1 MSQAIRYCV
10 GGRWAGSD
18 SAETIPCVNRYRH
31 GEDCPDRTTEE
42 VKCSGCEP
50 RHATDGYLCGTCH
63 RYLAQ
68 WLAAPIK
75 GEPAENSLLFVHSW
89 LKSQVRRE
97 GSTAAKEDWQ
107 RGGSSDDG
115 QPSVI
120 REAVFDCIRLMED
133 RVFIGEERLLQS
145 QGVVM
150 ADFGAFDFTEGVAR
164 LRNAIL
170 KIEDDPLLVGE
181 LFRKLQDTM
190 ITAHGLAPWRA
201 TAHVIRGTD
210 GPIPC
215 PHCERKALTL
225 FGGDSW
231 VTCRSCHAT
240 IDRGWFDHW
249 SAMLESGRET
259 AGGRTA

>member
-63 RYLAQ
+63 RYLVQ

-97 GSTAAKEDWQ
+97 CRPQPRRIGS
-107 RGGSSDDG
+107 
-115 QPSVI
+115 V
-120 REAVFDCIRLMED
+120 
-133 RVFIGEERLLQS
+133 
-145 QGVVM
+145 
-150 ADFGAFDFTEGVAR
+150 EG
-164 LRNAIL
+164 
-170 KIEDDPLLVGE
+170 
-181 LFRKLQDTM
+181 
-190 ITAHGLAPWRA
+190 RA
-201 TAHVIRGTD
+201 TTVSPA
-210 GPIPC
+210 
-215 PHCERKALTL
+215 
-225 FGGDSW
+225 S
-231 VTCRSCHAT
+231 
-240 IDRGWFDHW
+240 
-249 SAMLESGRET
+249 SARPSSIASG
-259 AGGRTA
+259 